1 MICEV
6 RWSTA
11 KTIFIYLI
19 IALKP
24 YVIGVDVYVHLVR
37 KILVELLIPLQ
48 LRGLFWFLI
57 ILEIETGHFQF
68 LVHTT
73 HSIVHHVCK

>member
-1 MICEV
+1 MVLEMICEV
-6 RWSTA
+6 RWSAA

-24 YVIGVDVYVHLVR
+24 YFIGVDVYVHLVR

-48 LRGLFWFLI
+48 LGGLF
-57 ILEIETGHFQF
+57 
-68 LVHTT
+68 
-73 HSIVHHVCK
+73 